1 MRNRNTEML
10 LMIAI
15 ADAYAMATE
24 FVDTSRDFS
33 VIRDALEFERYVR
46 HPKHQQFAGQY
57 TDDTEMSCANARV
70 LIAHPPPYEPI
81 EFAQA
86 WLDEFNRGGRRKG
99 YAKGFQAILESVADG
114 RELLARLNP
123 VSESN
128 GACMRAVP
136 IGVLPRIEDVLEVA
150 TLQAK
155 ITHDTPP
162 ALFSARAVALMA
174 HYALHVSNTFDGLQ
188 RFLRDNLPSEDKA
201 YFDEL
206 RRPWTGRVHKENG
219 RPLSVS
225 TVHAAYFVIRTNNK
239 LIHMLD
245 DIIQFGGDT
254 DSVAAITWGIASTLH
269 REEIL
274 PDFLFR
280 ELEGGDARTGSF
292 YLRDLSSQLIRAYA
306 DPLEEP

>member
-1 MRNRNTEML
+1 MRNVNTTLL

-24 FVDTSRDFS
+24 FVDASRDCDL
-33 VIRDALEFERYVR
+33 IREALAFRRYVK
-46 HPKHQQFAGQY
+46 HPKYQQFAGQY

-81 EFAQA
+81 EFARA

-99 YAKGFQAILESVADG
+99 YAKKFQSFLESVADG
-114 RELLARLNP
+114 EEFLAKIN
-123 VSESN
+123 SASDSN

-136 IGVLPRIEDVLEVA
+136 IGVLPKIEDVISVA

-162 ALFSARAVALMA
+162 ALFSARAVALMT
-174 HYALHVSNTFDGLQ
+174 HYALHVSDTFEGLQ
-188 RFLRDNLPSEDKA
+188 RFLRINLPPEDA
-201 YFDEL
+201 IYLDEL
-206 RRPWTGRVHKENG
+206 RTPWVGRVHKNNG
-219 RPLSVS
+219 RPLAVS
-225 TVHAAYFVIRTNNK
+225 TVHAAYFVIRTNSE
-239 LIHMLD
+239 LIHMLE

-269 REEIL
+269 REEEL

-280 ELEGGDARTGSF
+280 ELEGGNPRTGTF
-292 YLRDLSSQLIRAYA
+292 YLRDLGSRLMRAYA
-306 DPLEEP
+306 

>member
-1 MRNRNTEML
+1 MRNANTALL

-24 FVDTSRDFS
+24 FVDSSRDFS
-33 VIRDALEFERYVR
+33 VIRDALMFQRYVK
-46 HPKHQQFAGQY
+46 HPKYQQFAGQY

-99 YAKGFQAILESVADG
+99 YSKSFQAFLESVKGAEDF
-114 RELLARLNP
+114 LAR
-123 VSESN
+123 VRSGSDSN

-136 IGVLPRIEDVLEVA
+136 IGVLPRIEDVLAVA

-155 ITHDTPP
+155 ITHDTPT

-174 HYALHVSNTFDGLQ
+174 HFTLHVSDTFEGLL
-188 RFLRDNLPSEDKA
+188 RFLRNHLPVED
-201 YFDEL
+201 YVFLNEL
-206 RRPWTGRVHKENG
+206 RTPWSGRVHKNNG
-219 RPLSVS
+219 KPLALS
-225 TVHAAYFVIRTNNK
+225 TVHAAYYVIRTNGRLLN
-239 LIHMLD
+239 MME
-245 DIIQFGGDT
+245 DIIHFGGDT
-254 DSVAAITWGIASTLH
+254 DSVAAITWGVASTLH
-269 REEIL
+269 REEEL

-280 ELEGGDARTGSF
+280 NLEGGDPHTGTP
-292 YLRDLSSQLIRAYA
+292 YLRDLGYRLMRAYA
-306 DPLEEP
+306 